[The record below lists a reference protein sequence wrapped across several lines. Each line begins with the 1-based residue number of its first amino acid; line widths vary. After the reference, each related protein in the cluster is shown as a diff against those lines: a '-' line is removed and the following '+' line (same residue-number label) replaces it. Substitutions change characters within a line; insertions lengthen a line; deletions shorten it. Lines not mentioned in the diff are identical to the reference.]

1 MDKIYQ
7 ILKYCLITVLCSI
20 ELQMYNIDIIS
31 FFFLLICII
40 LQMNSSEILP
50 SACFKG
56 IISF

>member
-31 FFFLLICII
+31 YFFLLICII

>member
-31 FFFLLICII
+31 YFFLLICII

-50 SACFKG
+50 SVCLKR